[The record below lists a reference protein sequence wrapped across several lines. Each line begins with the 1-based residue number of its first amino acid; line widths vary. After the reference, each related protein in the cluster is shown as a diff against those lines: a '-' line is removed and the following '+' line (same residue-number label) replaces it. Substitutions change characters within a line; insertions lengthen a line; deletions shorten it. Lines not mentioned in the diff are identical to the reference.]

1 MCLQE
6 SLAYWI
12 LPIFLRWLLDVIYWK
27 FLNKLSHCTPAH
39 TTWSVFFKYLSFEK
53 WQSYKTLCLKN
64 RKGTVS
70 GQSFYARHK
79 WFYLF
84 SFYLIL
90 LLLSSPTPMDPFVI
104 HTKILARRSH
114 HQTAFTSLPHADDYT
129 ILLYI
134 CSCSSTSLSLDIYSF
149 FFHQPQYLPLRF
161 INTTTLIHAGFICL
175 SLSTTCYH
183 SNPWSP
189 LLLSPLP
196 HHHTSH
202 LAALF

>member
-114 HQTAFTSLPHADDYT
+114 HQTAFTSLPT
-129 ILLYI
+129 
-134 CSCSSTSLSLDIYSF
+134 
-149 FFHQPQYLPLRF
+149 P
-161 INTTTLIHAGFICL
+161 TTTPSFYTSVLVPVLHFHSTYILSSFTSPNISHSGLLIQP
-175 SLSTTCYH
+175 
-183 SNPWSP
+183 PWSTQV
-189 LLLSPLP
+189 LSA
-196 HHHTSH
+196 SH
-202 LAALF
+202 CPPPATIAIHDHLCFYPPYRITTPRI